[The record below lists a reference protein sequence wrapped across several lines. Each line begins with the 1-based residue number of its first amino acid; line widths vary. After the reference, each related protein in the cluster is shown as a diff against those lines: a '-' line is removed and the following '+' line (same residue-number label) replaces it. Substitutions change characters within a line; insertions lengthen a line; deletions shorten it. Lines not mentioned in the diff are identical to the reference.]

1 MMNDFLVT
9 LQHEGCLL
17 KGLMV
22 TDCIAIKTGNP
33 LPLQGVASD
42 KVGTTSAYLI
52 LFPAS
57 SWFDPNRLNE
67 FICFVISNIAK
78 LFSNQELVY

>member
-22 TDCIAIKTGNP
+22 TDCTAIKTGNP
-33 LPLQGVASD
+33 LPFQEAVSD
-42 KVGTTSAYLI
+42 KVGTTS
-52 LFPAS
+52 
-57 SWFDPNRLNE
+57 D
-67 FICFVISNIAK
+67 
-78 LFSNQELVY
+78 